1 MERRIIMA
9 ATRTTQ
15 ARAAQRQVQKNTR
28 RYAQEQE
35 YIHGNTVRKLAPAQE
50 PGRHPKRE
58 PHREPQRRQRQHV
71 DYGTLRRNQEKALQV
86 DLPYVVMLVIASC
99 FTLYICVNYLHIQ
112 ADINARMN
120 NIKVLEQT
128 IETLKSENDAAET
141 RINASVD
148 LEHVYRVATEE
159 LGMVYAGKDQVIL
172 YNKTESE
179 YVRQNEDIPQY

>member
-9 ATRTTQ
+9 ATRATQ
-15 ARAAQRQVQKNTR
+15 ARAAQRQVQRNTGR
-28 RYAQEQE
+28 SLREQE
-35 YIHGNTVRKLAPAQE
+35 YVHGNTVRKLAPAEE
-50 PGRHPKRE
+50 PVRHPKKE
-58 PHREPQRRQRQHV
+58 PHREPQRRRRTHV
-71 DYGTLRRNQEKALQV
+71 NCNTLRRNQEKALQV
-86 DLPYVVMLVIASC
+86 DLPYVILLVVASC

-112 ADINARMN
+112 ADISARMN
-120 NIKVLEQT
+120 NIKALERE

-141 RINASVD
+141 RINTSVD